1 MSENFHSYVVANFC
15 VYLGSEFVK
24 RRLTVDFN
32 SALDSVDRGQD
43 LFRDHWD
50 NSLVYGHSINF
61 WRT

>member
-1 MSENFHSYVVANFC
+1 MSEKFHSHVGANFC

-32 SALDSVDRGQD
+32 SALDSIDRGQD
-43 LFRDHWD
+43 LLRDYWD